1 MSGRHWDFIADCL
14 SDLQTDLTRLGAP
27 LALREGDAVEVLET
41 LRQQFG
47 FTRMT
52 SHIETGN
59 LWSFARDQKVADWAR
74 AQGVVWTELP
84 QSAVTRGIARANRWA
99 DRRGRFVAEPLLPL
113 SPALRG
119 VKLVPGALPC
129 AAALGLSASR
139 PGTLQAGGAP
149 SGGTCAG

>member
-1 MSGRHWDFIADCL
+1 
-14 SDLQTDLTRLGAP
+14 
-27 LALREGDAVEVLET
+27 
-41 LRQQFG
+41 
-47 FTRMT
+47 
-52 SHIETGN
+52 
-59 LWSFARDQKVADWAR
+59 DQKVADWAR

-139 PGTLQAGGAP
+139 PGTLQAGGRRQAERVLDDFLQRRGQP
-149 SGGTCAG
+149 YRRA